1 MPLQKCVSLLETIKS
16 EVGYST
22 TFLIL
27 RRRQNSIHTSVTD
40 TFKISKTEVEEYGF
54 INLAKYS

>member
-1 MPLQKCVSLLETIKS
+1 MKLVAA
-16 EVGYST
+16 
-22 TFLIL
+22 FLIL
-27 RRRQNSIHTSVTD
+27 IRRQNSIHTSNSVTD